1 MKCASAIPA
10 RNMVLLLHHGTC
22 FNLRSTSEP
31 LVYKKVQGVLR
42 SQLQTANEDTETKNR
57 RLKEDEKLIRYIT
70 THDYGC
76 WIEVPFGS
84 FFYQTW
90 FFTIR
95 FLIKEVCPQILDIKR
110 SIRD

>member
-22 FNLRSTSEP
+22 FNLRSTTEP

-57 RLKEDEKLIRYIT
+57 AWFVKQNHVIVICCSYSPKYLTSLKSRVLQQSSRVKCVKKVKKFKMG
-70 THDYGC
+70 HHSC
-76 WIEVPFGS
+76 
-84 FFYQTW
+84 
-90 FFTIR
+90 
-95 FLIKEVCPQILDIKR
+95 
-110 SIRD
+110 